1 MLKRTIYI
9 GNPAYLKLK
18 DLQLQI
24 IDPENKEVKGSAS
37 IEDLGF
43 LVLDHAQITLSHP
56 IILAL
61 QQQNV
66 AIISCDESHLP
77 LGLMLP
83 MSGHVEHSERLKHQ
97 INCSEPLRKQLWKQT
112 VEAKIFQQKEVLRKR
127 NLDHASLIKYMNE
140 VKSGDSTNMEGI
152 AAQYYWKQLFDDFT
166 RERKGDAP
174 NNFLNFG
181 YSVLRSMV
189 ARALVS
195 SGLHPTIGIF
205 HRNKYNAYCLA
216 DDIMEPYRPYV
227 DDLVVD
233 WMKLPESTPILDRQ
247 AKAYL
252 LQLATKD
259 VYINGLQRPLMTA
272 ISITSSSLC
281 KCFMGESRVI
291 HYPIMR

>member
-9 GNPAYLKLK
+9 GNPTYLKLK
-18 DLQLQI
+18 DNQLKI
-24 IDPENKEVKGSAS
+24 EDPVTKEVKGSVPV
-37 IEDLGF
+37 EDMGF
-43 LVLDHAQITLSHP
+43 LVLDNPQITLSHP
-56 IILAL
+56 VILAL

-83 MSGHVEHSERLKHQ
+83 ISGHVEHSERLKHQ
-97 INCSEPLRKQLWKQT
+97 INCSEPLRKNLWKQT
-112 VEAKIFQQKEVLRKR
+112 IEAKIFQQKEVLRK
-127 NLDHASLIKYMNE
+127 LDLDYAPLIKYMNE

-152 AAQYYWKQLFDDFT
+152 AAQYYWGKLFDNFT

-181 YSVLRSMV
+181 YAILRSMV

-216 DDIMEPYRPYV
+216 DDVMEPYRPYV
-227 DDLVVD
+227 DGLVVD
-233 WMKLPESTPILDRQ
+233 WMNHPESTNILDKP
-247 AKAYL
+247 AKAHL
-252 LQLATKD
+252 
-259 VYINGLQRPLMTA
+259 
-272 ISITSSSLC
+272 
-281 KCFMGESRVI
+281 
-291 HYPIMR
+291 

>member
-24 IDPENKEVKGSAS
+24 VDPETKEIKGSAP

-43 LVLDHAQITLSHP
+43 LVLDHPQITLSHP
-56 IILAL
+56 VILLL

-83 MSGHVEHSERLKHQ
+83 ISGHVEHSERLKHQ

-112 VEAKIFQQKEVLRKR
+112 VEAKIFQQKEVLRKL
-127 NLDHASLIKYMNE
+127 NIEHESLLKYMNE

-181 YSVLRSMV
+181 YAVLRSMV
-189 ARALVS
+189 ARALVC

-227 DDLVVD
+227 DQLVVE
-233 WMKLPESTPILDRQ
+233 WMQKPEATHVLDKQ
-247 AKAYL
+247 AKAHL

-272 ISITSSSLC
+272 LSITTSSLC
-281 KCFMGESRVI
+281 KCFLGESRII
-291 HYPIMR
+291 HYPMM

>member
-1 MLKRTIYI
+1 MLKRSIYI

-18 DLQLQI
+18 DQQLKI
-24 IDPENKEVKGSAS
+24 EDPVTKEIKGSVAV
-37 IEDLGF
+37 EDMGF
-43 LVLDHAQITLSHP
+43 LILDHAQITLSHP
-56 IILAL
+56 VILSL

-66 AIISCDESHLP
+66 AIISCDDSHLP

-83 MSGHVEHSERLKHQ
+83 LTGHVEHSERLKHQ

-112 VEAKIFQQKEVLRKR
+112 VEAKIFQQKELLRKL
-127 NLDHASLIKYMNE
+127 NLPYNIMVDYMNA
-140 VKSGDSTNMEGI
+140 VKSGDTTNMEGI
-152 AAQYYWKQLFDDFT
+152 AAQYYWKQLFEDFT

-181 YSVLRSMV
+181 YAVLRSMV

-227 DDLVVD
+227 DALVVN
-233 WMKLPESTPILDRQ
+233 WMDKSPASLILDKE
-247 AKAYL
+247 AKKHL
-252 LQLATKD
+252 LRLATQD

-272 ISITSSSLC
+272 LSITTSSLC
-281 KCFMGESRVI
+281 KCFMGETRIV
-291 HYPIMR
+291 HYPML

>member
-18 DLQLQI
+18 DNQLQI
-24 IDPENKEVKGSAS
+24 VDPESKELKGSVP
-37 IEDLGF
+37 IEDMGF
-43 LVLDHAQITLSHP
+43 LVLDHPQITLSHP
-56 IILAL
+56 VILLL
-61 QQQNV
+61 QQHNV

-83 MSGHVEHSERLKHQ
+83 ISGHVEHSDRLKHQ

-127 NLDHASLIKYMNE
+127 NIEHESLLKYMNE

-181 YSVLRSMV
+181 YAVLRSMV

-216 DDIMEPYRPYV
+216 DDVMEPYRPYV
-227 DDLVVD
+227 DALVVE
-233 WMKLPESTPILDRQ
+233 WMQQPQATHVLDKE

-252 LQLATKD
+252 LQVATKD
-259 VYINGLQRPLMTA
+259 VTINGLQRPLMTA
-272 ISITSSSLC
+272 LSITTSSLC

-291 HYPIMR
+291 HYPMM

>member
-18 DLQLQI
+18 DHQLKI
-24 IDPENKEVKGSAS
+24 EDPLTKETKGSVP
-37 IEDLGF
+37 IEDMGF
-43 LVLDHAQITLSHP
+43 LVLDNFQITLSHQL
-56 IILAL
+56 IIAL
-61 QQQNV
+61 QQHNV

-83 MSGHVEHSERLKHQ
+83 ISGHVTHSEFLKHQ

-112 VEAKIFQQKEVLRKR
+112 VEAKIFQQKEVLLKNKLPFERMI
-127 NLDHASLIKYMNE
+127 NYMNE

-152 AAQYYWKQLFDDFT
+152 AAQYYWRTLFEDFT
-166 RERKGDAP
+166 RDRKGDAP

-181 YSVLRSMV
+181 YIVLRSMV

-227 DDLVVD
+227 DILVIE
-233 WMKLPESTPILDRQ
+233 WMQKSEMTENLDKE
-247 AKAYL
+247 AKAHL

-259 VYINGLQRPLMTA
+259 VYINGLTRPLMTA
-272 ISITSSSLC
+272 LSITTSSLC
-281 KCFMGESRVI
+281 KCFTGEGRVI
-291 HYPIMR
+291 HYPML

>member
-18 DLQLQI
+18 DNQLKI
-24 IDPENKEVKGSAS
+24 EDPLTKEVKGSVPV
-37 IEDLGF
+37 EDMGF
-43 LVLDHAQITLSHP
+43 LVLDHPQITLSHP
-56 IILAL
+56 VILAL

-83 MSGHVEHSERLKHQ
+83 ISGHVEHSERLKHQ

-112 VEAKIFQQKEVLRKR
+112 VEAKIYQQKEVLRKR
-127 NLDHASLIKYMNE
+127 DLAHGSLLKYMNE

-152 AAQYYWKQLFDDFT
+152 AAQYYWSQLFDDFT

-181 YSVLRSMV
+181 YAVLRSMV

-233 WMKLPESTPILDRQ
+233 WITHPESTHTLDKS
-247 AKAYL
+247 AKAHL

-272 ISITSSSLC
+272 LSITTSSLC
-281 KCFMGESRVI
+281 KCFMGESRMI
-291 HYPIMR
+291 HYPMMQ

>member
-9 GNPAYLKLK
+9 GNASYLKLK
-18 DLQLQI
+18 DNRLTI
-24 IDPENKEVKGSAS
+24 EDPSTKEIKGSIP
-37 IEDLGF
+37 IEDIGF
-43 LVLDHAQITLSHP
+43 VVLDHYQITISQQL
-56 IILAL
+56 IIAL
-61 QQQNV
+61 QQNNV
-66 AIISCDESHLP
+66 ALISCDETHLP

-83 MSGHVEHSERLKHQ
+83 ISGHVEHSERLKYQ

-112 VEAKIFQQKEVLRKR
+112 VEAKIYQQKEVLRKR
-127 NLDHASLIKYMNE
+127 NIAHASLLKYMNE

-152 AAQYYWKQLFDDFT
+152 AAQYYWSQLFDDFT

-181 YSVLRSMV
+181 YAVLRSMV

-227 DDLVVD
+227 DGLVVD
-233 WMKLPESTPILDRQ
+233 WINNPESTHILDKP
-247 AKAYL
+247 AKAHL

-272 ISITSSSLC
+272 LSITTSSLC
-281 KCFMGESRVI
+281 KCFTGESRVI
-291 HYPIMR
+291 HYPMM

>member
-18 DLQLQI
+18 DNQLKI
-24 IDPENKEVKGSAS
+24 EDPLTKEVKGSVPV
-37 IEDLGF
+37 EDMGF
-43 LVLDHAQITLSHP
+43 LVLDHPQITLSHP
-56 IILAL
+56 VILAL

-83 MSGHVEHSERLKHQ
+83 ISGHVEHSERLKHQ

-112 VEAKIFQQKEVLRKR
+112 VEAKIYQQKEVLRKH
-127 NLDHASLIKYMNE
+127 NLEHEPLSKYMNE

-152 AAQYYWKQLFDDFT
+152 AAQYYWGQLFDDFT

-181 YSVLRSMV
+181 YAVLRSMV

-233 WMKLPESTPILDRQ
+233 WVTHPESTHVLDKS
-247 AKAYL
+247 AKTHL

-272 ISITSSSLC
+272 LSITTSSLC

-291 HYPIMR
+291 HYPMMQ

>member
-18 DLQLQI
+18 DNQLQI
-24 IDPENKEVKGSAS
+24 VDPESKELKGSVP
-37 IEDLGF
+37 IEDMGF
-43 LVLDHAQITLSHP
+43 LVLDHPQITLSHP
-56 IILAL
+56 VILLL
-61 QQQNV
+61 QQHNV

-83 MSGHVEHSERLKHQ
+83 ISGHVEHSERLKHQ

-127 NLDHASLIKYMNE
+127 NIEHESLLKYMNE

-181 YSVLRSMV
+181 YAVLRSMV

-216 DDIMEPYRPYV
+216 DDVMEPYRPYV
-227 DDLVVD
+227 DALVVD
-233 WMKLPESTPILDRQ
+233 WMQQPQATHVLDKA

-259 VYINGLQRPLMTA
+259 VIINGLQRPLMTA
-272 ISITSSSLC
+272 LSITTSSLC

-291 HYPIMR
+291 HYPMM

>member
-18 DLQLQI
+18 DNQLQI
-24 IDPENKEVKGSAS
+24 VDPVSKELKGSVP
-37 IEDLGF
+37 IEDMGF
-43 LVLDHAQITLSHP
+43 LLLDHPQITLSHP
-56 IILAL
+56 VILLL
-61 QQQNV
+61 QQHNV

-83 MSGHVEHSERLKHQ
+83 ISGHVEHSDRLKHQ

-127 NLDHASLIKYMNE
+127 NIEHESLLKYMNE

-181 YSVLRSMV
+181 YAVLRSMV

-216 DDIMEPYRPYV
+216 DDVMEPYRPYV
-227 DDLVVD
+227 DALVVD
-233 WMKLPESTPILDRQ
+233 WMQQPQATHVLDKE

-259 VYINGLQRPLMTA
+259 VYINGFQRPLMTA
-272 ISITSSSLC
+272 LSITTSSLC

-291 HYPIMR
+291 HYPMM

>member
-1 MLKRTIYI
+1 MLKRTLYI

-24 IDPENKEVKGSAS
+24 IDPETKEVKGSVP

-43 LVLDHAQITLSHP
+43 LVLDHPQITLSHP
-56 IILAL
+56 VILLL
-61 QQQNV
+61 QQHNV

-83 MSGHVEHSERLKHQ
+83 ISGHVEHSERLKHQ

-112 VEAKIFQQKEVLRKR
+112 VEAKIFQQKEVLRKL
-127 NLDHASLIKYMNE
+127 NIEHESLLKYMND

-181 YSVLRSMV
+181 YAVLRSMV
-189 ARALVS
+189 ARALVC
-195 SGLHPTIGIF
+195 SGLHPTIGVF

-227 DDLVVD
+227 DALVVD
-233 WMKLPESTPILDRQ
+233 WMKLPESTPILDKQ

-291 HYPIMR
+291 HYPMMH

>member
-24 IDPENKEVKGSAS
+24 IDPETKDVKGSAS

-43 LVLDHAQITLSHP
+43 LVLDHPQITLSHP
-56 IILAL
+56 VILLL

-83 MSGHVEHSERLKHQ
+83 ISGHVEHSERLKHQ

-112 VEAKIFQQKEVLRKR
+112 VEAKIFQQKEVLRKL
-127 NLDHASLIKYMNE
+127 NIEHESLLKYMNE

-152 AAQYYWKQLFDDFT
+152 AAQFYWKQLFNDFT
-166 RERKGDAP
+166 RERKGDVP

-181 YSVLRSMV
+181 YAVLRSMV
-189 ARALVS
+189 ARALVC

-227 DDLVVD
+227 DQLVVD
-233 WMKLPESTPILDRQ
+233 WMKHPQATHVLDKQ

-272 ISITSSSLC
+272 LSVTTSSLC

-291 HYPIMR
+291 HYPMM